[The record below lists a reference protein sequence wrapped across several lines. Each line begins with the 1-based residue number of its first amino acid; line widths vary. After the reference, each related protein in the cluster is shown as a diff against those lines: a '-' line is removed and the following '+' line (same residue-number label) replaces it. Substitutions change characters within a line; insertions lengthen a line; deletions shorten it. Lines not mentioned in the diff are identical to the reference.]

1 MPEALQYF
9 FLMLFQFVFL
19 YCEVKQHEHPN
30 IGKASSSVHWYK
42 ERSSNNDSRA
52 PAADTK

>member
-9 FLMLFQFVFL
+9 FFQFVFL
-19 YCEVKQHEHPN
+19 YYKVKQHDRAN

-42 ERSSNNDSRA
+42 EHSSNDDSRA
-52 PAADTK
+52 PAADSE

>member
-1 MPEALQYF
+1 
-9 FLMLFQFVFL
+9 MLFQFVFL
-19 YCEVKQHEHPN
+19 YYEVKQHERTN

-52 PAADTK
+52 PAADAE